1 MSNNVNIPETIT
13 LVLKKTRW
21 CTIPQAYIA
30 IDKSSLESG
39 LRWAENRDYPSE
51 SITIK
56 NGSIKSIVIEDS
68 ACGSSQGGKLSF
80 WTCVLTLPDDR
91 ECSIGINADNLCEF
105 IKANTFINGK
115 CEVNIYLGRQNS
127 QQAVFT
133 ENMESYKEGI
143 DKRQLKTVK
152 QSSNYSIG
160 DIVQSMTQ
168 NQVYIGK
175 IYQYLDLYIRRN
187 YSYSSHSYVIDYIVV
202 WNKNPEA
209 QHWLPSIDLDT
220 LEPSIFIYD
229 GQCYNKKPKRI
240 ITGNSL
246 SSQEVNQA
254 FNNAVNRYEENISD
268 PNAFVPDLRSWL
280 YNYMFTREILDDID
294 TELFKSAIK
303 GKIIRYEK
311 YMEKSGEYKVGDI
324 FFHLSDD
331 PRLKEKIRENFM
343 PFS

>member
-1 MSNNVNIPETIT
+1 MSNKINIPETVT

-21 CTIPQAYIA
+21 YTLPKAYIA

-80 WTCVLTLPDDR
+80 WTCILTLPDDR

-133 ENMESYKEGI
+133 ENMDSYKDGI

-152 QSSNYSIG
+152 QSSNYNIG

-324 FFHLSDD
+324 FFYLSDD
-331 PRLKEKIRENFM
+331 PRLKEKIRDNFI

>member
-1 MSNNVNIPETIT
+1 MSNKVNIPETVT

-21 CTIPQAYIA
+21 YTLPKAYIA

-51 SITIK
+51 AVTIK
-56 NGSIKSIVIEDS
+56 NGSIKSIAIDDS
-68 ACGSSQGGKLSF
+68 AYGSSQGGKLSF

-105 IKANTFINGK
+105 IKSNNFVKGK
-115 CEVNIYLGRQNS
+115 CEANIYLGRQNS

-133 ENMESYKEGI
+133 ENMDSYKEGI
-143 DKRQLKTVK
+143 DKRELKAVK
-152 QSSNYSIG
+152 QSSSYNVG

-168 NQVYIGK
+168 NQVYMGK
-175 IYQYLDLYIRRN
+175 IYQYLDIYIRKDYN
-187 YSYSSHSYVIDYIVV
+187 YSSRGYIIDYIVV

-229 GQCYNKKPKRI
+229 SQCYNKKPKRI

-246 SSQEVNQA
+246 SSQEVKKA
-254 FNNAVNRYEENISD
+254 FDTAVNRYEEFISD
-268 PNAFVPDLRSWL
+268 PDMLVSDLRSWL
-280 YNYMFTREILDDID
+280 YNFTFSQKLLDE
-294 TELFKSAIK
+294 TAAPFYESAIK

-311 YMEKSGEYKVGDI
+311 YMERSGDQKIRDI
-324 FFHLSDD
+324 FFYYSDD
-331 PRLKEKIRENFM
+331 PRLKVDIRENFIEI
-343 PFS
+343 S

>member
-1 MSNNVNIPETIT
+1 MSNNVSIPETLT

-51 SITIK
+51 TMTIK
-56 NGSIKSIVIEDS
+56 NGSVKAVTIESS
-68 ACGSSQGGKLSF
+68 ACYSSQGGKLSF
-80 WTCVLTLPDDR
+80 WTCVLTLPDGR

-105 IKANTFINGK
+105 IKSNNFVKGK
-115 CEVNIYLGRQNS
+115 CETNIYLGRENS
-127 QQAVFT
+127 QQAMFT
-133 ENMESYKEGI
+133 ENMDSYKEGI
-143 DKRQLKTVK
+143 DKRELKAVK
-152 QSSNYSIG
+152 QSSSYNVG

-168 NQVYIGK
+168 NQVYMGK
-175 IYQYLDLYIRRN
+175 IYQYLDIYIRKM
-187 YSYSSHSYVIDYIVV
+187 YSYSSQGYEMDYAVV

-229 GQCYNKKPKRI
+229 SQCYNKKPKRI

-246 SSQEVNQA
+246 SSQEVKKA
-254 FNNAVNRYEENISD
+254 FDTAVNRYEETISD
-268 PNAFVPDLRSWL
+268 PNAFVSDLRSWL
-280 YNYMFTREILDDID
+280 YNYMFTQRVLDDTD
-294 TELFKSAIK
+294 TELFKSAVK

-311 YMEKSGEYKVGDI
+311 YMEGSGNYKLRDI
-324 FFHLSDD
+324 FFYLSDD
-331 PRLKEKIRENFM
+331 LRLDDKIYGSFAKI
-343 PFS
+343 S